1 MIANTHSI
9 VVISI
14 LIWVRRYILFGI
26 GGLLMVPL
34 AQAQLTQTIMKIKP
48 SIVGIGTFQQTRTP
62 PVKFLGTGFVVG
74 DGLHVVTNAHVVPK
88 LNAKYKEA
96 HAVITGKGKKP
107 DLRKVVVVATDPEH
121 DLALL
126 RIGGTPLPV
135 MQFGKSDAI
144 QEGRLMA
151 YTGFPIGMVLGFYP
165 VTHQAIIASITP
177 IILPAH
183 NTRQLDAS
191 KIRQL
196 KKDPFM
202 IFQLDGIAYP
212 GSSGSPL
219 YDPDNGQVYGILNM
233 VFVKGKKESALTNPS
248 GISYAIPGK
257 YIRKILRDN
266 NL

>member
-1 MIANTHSI
+1 M
-9 VVISI
+9 
-14 LIWVRRYILFGI
+14 
-26 GGLLMVPL
+26 
-34 AQAQLTQTIMKIKP
+34 
-48 SIVGIGTFQQTRTP
+48 
-62 PVKFLGTGFVVG
+62 
-74 DGLHVVTNAHVVPK
+74 
-88 LNAKYKEA
+88 
-96 HAVITGKGKKP
+96 ITGKGKKP
-107 DLRKVVVVATDPEH
+107 DLRKVVVVAMDPEH

-126 RIGGTPLPV
+126 KIGGTPLPV

-151 YTGFPIGMVLGFYP
+151 YTGFPIGMVLGFTQLRIRQSLLLSRRLYYQ
-165 VTHQAIIASITP
+165 HIT
-177 IILPAH
+177 LV
-183 NTRQLDAS
+183 RLDAS

-248 GISYAIPGK
+248 GIATPFQESIFARYCGIINFSHGVELLKKCDAH
-257 YIRKILRDN
+257 Y
-266 NL
+266 